1 MPPNKAVHLQLEE
14 SLCSSGDQ
22 AQPNGHMLWS
32 KGIFLRLQIFFNIY
46 KLITLIYHINKMKNK
61 NYMII
66 SIDTEKTWQNPTLI
80 WLILSRKC
88 TKRTYL
94 NTVKAIYDKPT
105 ATSCSRVKSGK
116 HFLYHQKQ
124 DKDVHSQHSYST
136 VLEVLTTAIRE
147 EKETKGIQIRK
158 QNKTKKTVTAGRW
171 HYTKHWKS

>member
-1 MPPNKAVHLQLEE
+1 MPPNKSVHLQLEK
-14 SLCSSGDQ
+14 SLCSNEDR
-22 AQPNGHMLWS
+22 AQPNGHTPWS
-32 KGIFLRLQIFFNIY
+32 RGIFLRLQIFFNIY
-46 KLITLIYHINKMKNK
+46 KLIRLIYCINKMKNK

-66 SIDTEKTWQNPTLI
+66 SIDTEKTWENPTLI

-105 ATSCSRVKSGK
+105 ATSCSIVKSWK

-124 DKDVHSQHSYST
+124 DKDVHSQRSYST

-158 QNKTKKTVTAGRW
+158 KNTKTVTVGRW